1 MKRLGQFLLS
11 AILIFTVGCAPAST
25 DAGVAPNNANGSTA
39 PQGEPISTAYSL
51 ILQHSVVPV
60 KPPALA
66 AAGITGLRDALLVD
80 GIMPPSVITPAFTDD
95 PNLDL
100 QLLAHSVTGTL
111 GQYSPKLSEQAADN
125 AVISQM
131 AQSVGDCHTIYFTP
145 SQFSDQVASIQGHTQ
160 FGGIGASLR
169 KVKTNDPLV
178 IWRVFAGTPAAKS
191 GLREGDVITAVDGQ
205 SVTGETVQTVVNQVR
220 GPIGQPVRLTILAPG
235 QSAPHDIV
243 VFRAEIQPPNVEYRM
258 LANQVGYLQL
268 YGFPEGVASQVQQA
282 LDALNRQGARSL
294 IVDVRDNGGGALDS
308 VEQVLSTFTPRNTLL
323 FSLYDASGKKTDY
336 HSTGPVQPQI
346 PRSVVLMN
354 DGTGSGAEI
363 FAAVLQE
370 QGLAQLVGTK
380 TAGCVGTGQIFPLP
394 GGAGLQ
400 ITVAQLRTG
409 KGKVLNGVGVSPD
422 VTVPMSPQD
431 LIAGQDPQLAQ
442 AIQLLQTGH

>member
-1 MKRLGQFLLS
+1 MKRLGQLLLI
-11 AILIFTVGCAPAST
+11 AILIFTVGCAPPST
-25 DAGVAPNNANGSTA
+25 DAGVAPNSANGGTTA
-39 PQGEPISTAYSL
+39 QGEPISTAYSL
-51 ILQHSVVPV
+51 ILQHSVIPV

-66 AAGITGLRDALLVD
+66 TAGITGLRDALVVN
-80 GIMPPSVITPAFTDD
+80 GVVPPSVLTPAFTDD

-100 QLLAHSVTGTL
+100 QLLERSVSSSL
-111 GQYSPKLSEQAADN
+111 GQNSPKLSEQAADN

-169 KVKTNDPLV
+169 KVQPSDPLV

-205 SVTGETVQTVVNQVR
+205 SVSGETVQTVVNQIR
-220 GPIGQPVRLTILAPG
+220 GPIGQPVRLTILSPG
-235 QSAPHDIV
+235 QSAPRDV
-243 VFRAEIQPPNVEYRM
+243 LVFRAEIQPPNVEYRM
-258 LANQVGYLQL
+258 LPNQVGYLQL
-268 YGFPEGVASQVQQA
+268 YGFPEGVSGQVQQA

-308 VEQVLSTFTPRNTLL
+308 VEQVLSTFTPRDALL
-323 FSLYDASGKKTDY
+323 FSLYDSSGKQTDY
-336 HSTGPVQPQI
+336 HSTGPVHPQF
-346 PRSVVLMN
+346 PPTVVLMN

-363 FAAVLQE
+363 YAAVLQE
-370 QGLAQLVGTK
+370 QGLARLVGTK

-409 KGKVLNGVGVSPD
+409 KGKVLNGIGVTPD

-431 LIAGQDPQLAQ
+431 LIAGQDPQLAR
-442 AIQLLQTGH
+442 ALQLLQSGH